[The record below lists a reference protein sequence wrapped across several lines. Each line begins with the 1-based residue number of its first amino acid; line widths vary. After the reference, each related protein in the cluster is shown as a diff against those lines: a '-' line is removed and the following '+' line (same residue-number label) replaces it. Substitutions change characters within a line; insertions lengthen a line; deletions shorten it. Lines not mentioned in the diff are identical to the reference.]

1 MASWMDDCADGWH
14 CGGMDGQELGAL
26 WMTMDYAT
34 QESPQ
39 EFGVTW
45 PRPTGGK
52 KVDLHGICGSFGAS
66 PHLVRHPSPSTNNAP
81 TPLCFTPT
89 TSTIQLPWMLIGSRL
104 SKGGFRC
111 GDMATAVAVPHT
123 VLVASVTQSSTSS
136 FGGSR
141 IRRPRFQVSAART
154 NSGPRGIRW

>member
-1 MASWMDDCADGWH
+1 MCRWMALWRDGWT
-14 CGGMDGQELGAL
+14 GVGSVVDDDGLRNTGISSRVRSDLAPTNRGQEGRFARDL
-26 WMTMDYAT
+26 WQFRSISASCSTSITFQQCSNTSLFHPYHLDNSAA
-34 QESPQ
+34 
-39 EFGVTW
+39 
-45 PRPTGGK
+45 
-52 KVDLHGICGSFGAS
+52 VDA
-66 PHLVRHPSPSTNNAP
+66 N
-81 TPLCFTPT
+81 
-89 TSTIQLPWMLIGSRL
+89 LIGSRL

-154 NSGPRGIRW
+154 NSGPRGIQW